1 VTPPGAP
8 TVPPAER
15 PARPVLEVEDLRAGY
30 GDVPVLRG
38 VSLEIR
44 AGEIVALVGANGAGK
59 TTTLRAVAGL
69 LAPSGGAV
77 RFEGAPVA
85 GLPTHRIVARGLLL
99 VPEGRRIFPSLT
111 VQENLELG
119 AYLPAAKARRAESLG
134 RTLELFPVLAERR
147 RQAAGTLSGGEQ
159 QMLAIGRSLMGR
171 PRLLMLDEP
180 SLGLAPLVADRIFE
194 VIQRISADATPVL
207 LVEQNVRRSLQIA
220 RRAYVLEHGAVALA
234 GTAGELVAREDVRR
248 VYLGL

>member
-1 VTPPGAP
+1 VTPHGQ
-8 TVPPAER
+8 
-15 PARPVLEVEDLRAGY
+15 PVLEVEDLHAGY

-38 VSLEIR
+38 VSLAVE
-44 AGEIVALVGANGAGK
+44 AGEVVALVGANGAGK

-77 RFEGAPVA
+77 RLEGAPIGRMPAHQV
-85 GLPTHRIVARGLLL
+85 VARGLLL

-111 VQENLELG
+111 VRENLELG
-119 AYLPAAKARRAESLG
+119 AYLPAAKVRRAESLA
-134 RTLELFPVLAERR
+134 RVLELFPVLAERR

-180 SLGLAPLVADRIFE
+180 SLGLAPLVADRIFDVVE
-194 VIQRISADATPVL
+194 RIGAEGTPVL
-207 LVEQNVRRSLQIA
+207 LVEQNARRSLQIA
-220 RRAYVLEHGAVALA
+220 NRAYVLEHGAVVLA
-234 GTAGELVAREDVRR
+234 GSARELAAREDVRR
-248 VYLGL
+248 AYLGF

>member
-1 VTPPGAP
+1 VTASIPSAAP
-8 TVPPAER
+8 RAAPSVP
-15 PARPVLEVEDLRAGY
+15 PVLEVADLRAGY

-38 VSLEIR
+38 VSLEVG
-44 AGEIVALVGANGAGK
+44 AGEIVALV
-59 TTTLRAVAGL
+59 AGL
-69 LAPSGGAV
+69 VTPSGGAV
-77 RFEGAPVA
+77 RFEGAPVT

-159 QMLAIGRSLMGR
+159 QMLAIGRSLMGW

-194 VIQRISADATPVL
+194 VIQRISAEATPVL

-220 RRAYVLEHGAVALA
+220 RRAYVLEHGAVVLA
-234 GTAGELVAREDVRR
+234 GMAGELQVREDVRR

>member
-1 VTPPGAP
+1 MTHPIL
-8 TVPPAER
+8 R
-15 PARPVLEVEDLRAGY
+15 VEDLHAGY

-38 VSLEIR
+38 VSLEVG

-69 LAPSGGAV
+69 LAPTGGTV
-77 RFEGAPVA
+77 RFDGAPITGRPA
-85 GLPTHRIVARGLLL
+85 HEIVARGLLL

-119 AYLPAAKARRAESLG
+119 AYLRAAKARRAESLG
-134 RTLELFPVLAERR
+134 RVLGLFPVLAERR

-159 QMLAIGRSLMGR
+159 QMLAIGRSLMGQ

-180 SLGLAPLVADRIFE
+180 SLGLAPLVADRIFDI
-194 VIQRISADATPVL
+194 VHRISAEGTPVL
-207 LVEQNVRRSLQIA
+207 LVEQNVHRSLQIA
-220 RRAYVLEHGAVALA
+220 RRAYVLEQGAVTLA
-234 GTAGELVAREDVRR
+234 GPAAELAAREDVRR
-248 VYLGL
+248 AYLGL

>member
-1 VTPPGAP
+1 VTAAGP
-8 TVPPAER
+8 
-15 PARPVLEVEDLRAGY
+15 PVLAVTDLRAGY

-38 VSLEIR
+38 VSLEVGV
-44 AGEIVALVGANGAGK
+44 GEIVALVGANGAGK
-59 TTTLRAVAGL
+59 TTALRAVAGL
-69 LAPSGGAV
+69 LAPSGGEV
-77 RFEGAPVA
+77 RLEGASLA
-85 GLPTHRIVARGLLL
+85 GMPAHRIVARGLLL

-111 VQENLELG
+111 VLENLELG
-119 AYLPAAKARRAESLG
+119 AYLPAAKARRAESLA
-134 RTLELFPVLAERR
+134 RALELFPVLAERR

-194 VIQRISADATPVL
+194 VVQRISGEGTPVL

-220 RRAYVLEHGAVALA
+220 HRAYVLEHGVVVLSGPAR
-234 GTAGELVAREDVRR
+234 ELEAHEDVRR
-248 VYLGL
+248 AYLGL

>member
-1 VTPPGAP
+1 VTAAGPPLL
-8 TVPPAER
+8 TVA
-15 PARPVLEVEDLRAGY
+15 DLRAGY

-38 VSLEIR
+38 VSLEVG

-59 TTTLRAVAGL
+59 TTALRAVAGL
-69 LAPSGGAV
+69 IAPSGGEV
-77 RFEGAPVA
+77 RLEGASLA
-85 GLPTHRIVARGLLL
+85 GMPAHRIVARGLLL

-111 VQENLELG
+111 VLENLELG
-119 AYLPAAKARRAESLG
+119 AYLPAAKARRAESLA
-134 RTLELFPVLAERR
+134 RALDLFPVLAERR

-194 VIQRISADATPVL
+194 VVQRISAEGTPVL

-220 RRAYVLEHGAVALA
+220 HRAYVLEHGAVVLSGPAR
-234 GTAGELVAREDVRR
+234 ELERHEDVRR
-248 VYLGL
+248 AYLGL